1 MATLR
6 GVGPAEPFHRKPP
19 MRRPRFGVSR
29 AASSIQAGV
38 RRVGHAFLMR
48 GDTRGASTP
57 RRIQLD
63 ASRAV
68 RMWRARSPSA
78 QASAWSGDSY
88 ASARRTRHVLHG
100 ARPARRHGFDS
111 LARKAATPV
120 SAGQLVGDS
129 CATSRT
135 NCCLNIA
142 DEFGTWKA
150 NGPVKP
156 TLGAVCGEPCLE
168 FCEPGAQPI

>member
-1 MATLR
+1 MMRLR
-6 GVGPAEPFHRKPP
+6 QRSVTKRGGN
-19 MRRPRFGVSR
+19 
-29 AASSIQAGV
+29 
-38 RRVGHAFLMR
+38 GHA
-48 GDTRGASTP
+48 P
-57 RRIQLD
+57 RCRT
-63 ASRAV
+63 SRTF
-68 RMWRARSPSA
+68 PSQTTNA
-78 QASAWSGDSY
+78 
-88 ASARRTRHVLHG
+88 
-100 ARPARRHGFDS
+100 PA
-111 LARKAATPV
+111 AIPV
-120 SAGQLVGDS
+120 SSGQLVGDS